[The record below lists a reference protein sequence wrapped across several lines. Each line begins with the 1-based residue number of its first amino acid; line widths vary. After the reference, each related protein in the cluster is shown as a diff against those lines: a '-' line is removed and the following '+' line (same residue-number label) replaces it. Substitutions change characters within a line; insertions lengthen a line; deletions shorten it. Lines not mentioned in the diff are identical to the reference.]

1 MLGDMVS
8 SVTLK
13 FYTGC
18 GFRAA
23 TRRGM
28 GRVAALGMAI
38 CALLLLGWPRSG
50 LAEPENLFVEIS
62 AGSEFTCALLPG
74 GGVRC
79 WGDDTFGQLG
89 YGDTNR
95 AAPVQSPPK
104 EALVPLGGMAVQIS
118 AGEDHACALLSGG
131 KLRCWGDS
139 TFGQLG
145 YGNTARLGD
154 DETPASAGDV
164 AVGGPVAQIAAGRFH
179 TCALMIGGAVRCWGD
194 GYYGQLG
201 YGNTER
207 LGDNEL
213 PASAGDVPLG
223 EKAVQVVTGSAHTCA
238 LLARGRVRCWGRGD
252 SGQLG
257 YANTRNI
264 GDDEPASA
272 AGDVRLGGW
281 AVQLSAG
288 SRHTCALLTT
298 GRVRCWGEGFYGQL
312 GHGNSAN
319 IGDDEHPASAG
330 DLRLGAK
337 ALGIAS
343 GKSHV
348 CALLQGGSLRCWGN
362 GFFGQLG
369 YGMPRSVGDNELPAE
384 MAAVRLE
391 EPFVRVT
398 AGGAHTCGLLVSGKL
413 RCWGL
418 LWAGWPQAGS
428 VNIPGDNEALT
439 STGGGDIPVRERF
452 PNATELIFYSPRA
465 L

>member
-145 YGNTARLGD
+145 YGNT
-154 DETPASAGDV
+154 
-164 AVGGPVAQIAAGRFH
+164 
-179 TCALMIGGAVRCWGD
+179 
-194 GYYGQLG
+194 
-201 YGNTER
+201 
-207 LGDNEL
+207 
-213 PASAGDVPLG
+213 
-223 EKAVQVVTGSAHTCA
+223 
-238 LLARGRVRCWGRGD
+238 
-252 SGQLG
+252 
-257 YANTRNI
+257 
-264 GDDEPASA
+264 
-272 AGDVRLGGW
+272 VRL
-281 AVQLSAG
+281 
-288 SRHTCALLTT
+288 
-298 GRVRCWGEGFYGQL
+298 
-312 GHGNSAN
+312 
-319 IGDDEHPASAG
+319 
-330 DLRLGAK
+330 
-337 ALGIAS
+337 
-343 GKSHV
+343 
-348 CALLQGGSLRCWGN
+348 
-362 GFFGQLG
+362 
-369 YGMPRSVGDNELPAE
+369 
-384 MAAVRLE
+384 
-391 EPFVRVT
+391 
-398 AGGAHTCGLLVSGKL
+398 
-413 RCWGL
+413 
-418 LWAGWPQAGS
+418 
-428 VNIPGDNEALT
+428 
-439 STGGGDIPVRERF
+439 
-452 PNATELIFYSPRA
+452 
-465 L
+465 